1 MEKPRFLETMAGLGL
16 GLGGLIS
23 GSSVTLLTSDLTL
36 ALSLNRRLGKDRLLL
51 PLTLP
56 DIELDILSSVQGR
69 DQNSK
74 TVDATHEAGWLPASC
89 ASEREGEAGEHDG
102 NRGEV
107 PG

>member
-1 MEKPRFLETMAGLGL
+1 M
-16 GLGGLIS
+16 S

-36 ALSLNRRLGKDRLLL
+36 ALSPNRRFGKDKLLV
-51 PLTLP
+51 PSTLP
-56 DIELDILSSVQGR
+56 DLELDILSSVQGR

-74 TVDATHEAGWLPASC
+74 TVDATHEAEDATHMASC
-89 ASEREGEAGEHDG
+89 ILCQRGEREGEAGEHDG